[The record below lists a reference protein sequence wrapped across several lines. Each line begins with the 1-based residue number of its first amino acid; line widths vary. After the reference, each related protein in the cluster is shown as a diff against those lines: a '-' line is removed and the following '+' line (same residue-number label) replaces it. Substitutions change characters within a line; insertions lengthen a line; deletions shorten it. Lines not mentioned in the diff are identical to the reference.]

1 MNIQP
6 INNSVSMQG
15 RQNNNAWNNLK
26 NSVVQKI
33 IDVIPE
39 HTHKESA
46 KKLEKWNK
54 IDNWVSKPAQNRG
67 IMGATAILTQP
78 FIDYNNKKVDQETRK
93 MAFLNRLAV
102 ILAGTTVGMFIVRGP
117 IHTLTEKM
125 TNLKGN
131 SKFSKALLPKNFLNE
146 IAENEKFLKN
156 YRVALST
163 SLAVATCAITNFL
176 LDAPLTIYLT
186 NLFHDKLCDKNK
198 NTAKKAT
205 EVKNE

>member
-1 MNIQP
+1 MNMQP

-15 RQNNNAWNNLK
+15 RHNKSAWNNLK
-26 NSVVQKI
+26 DNIVQKI

-102 ILAGTTVGMFIVRGP
+102 ILAGTSVGMFIVRGP

-131 SKFSKALLPKNFLNE
+131 SKFSKGLLPKKFLNE
-146 IAENEKFLKN
+146 IAENEKFLRN

-163 SLAVATCAITNFL
+163 WLAMSACAITNFL
-176 LDAPLTIYLT
+176 FDAPLTIYLT
-186 NLFHDKLCDKNK
+186 NLFHDKLCEKENK
-198 NTAKKAT
+198 R

>member
-6 INNSVSMQG
+6 INNNVSMQG
-15 RQNNNAWNNLK
+15 KQNNNAWNNLK

-33 IDVIPE
+33 IDVVPE
-39 HTHKESA
+39 HTQKESGR
-46 KKLEKWNK
+46 KLEKWNK

-78 FIDYNNKKVDQETRK
+78 FIDYNNSKVDQETRK
-93 MAFLNRLAV
+93 MAFFNRLAV

-131 SKFSKALLPKNFLNE
+131 SKFSKALLPKKFLKE
-146 IAENEKFLKN
+146 IAENEKFLRN

-163 SLAVATCAITNFL
+163 WLAMSSCAITNFL

-186 NLFHDKLCDKNK
+186 NLFHDKLYEKENK
-198 NTAKKAT
+198 R